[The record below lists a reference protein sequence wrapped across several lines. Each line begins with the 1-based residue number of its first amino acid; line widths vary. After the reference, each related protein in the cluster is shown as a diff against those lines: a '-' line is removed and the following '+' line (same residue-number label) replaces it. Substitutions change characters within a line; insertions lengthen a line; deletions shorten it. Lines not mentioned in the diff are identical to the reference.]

1 LLQAIAGLRK
11 LGLPAQVL
19 IGAMLGIL
27 AGVVLGQRT
36 AVFAPIGA
44 AYTMMLE
51 IAIYPYLICSLL
63 QGLGR
68 LAPGRSGRLLRASW
82 PAYLFI

>member
-1 LLQAIAGLRK
+1 MRK

-19 IGAMLGIL
+19 IGAVLGIL

-36 AVFAPIGA
+36 AALAPIGA

-51 IAIYPYLICSLL
+51 IAIYPPCCYK
-63 QGLGR
+63 
-68 LAPGRSGRLLRASW
+68 A
-82 PAYLFI
+82 